1 MQVDKKSKRELVIEW
16 WNGLSFEIKAF
27 TVVKH
32 KELVAGY
39 PDRLVGGLTGREI
52 EQIYNAEHN

>member
-1 MQVDKKSKRELVIEW
+1 MQIEKKSKRELVIEW

-27 TVVKH
+27 AVVKH
-32 KELVAGY
+32 KELVVGY
-39 PDRLVGGLTGREI
+39 PYRLVKSLTGREI